1 VIAAGALISGSGT
14 NLQAI
19 IDRIAARQL
28 DCDLRLVVSN
38 RPEAAGLARAEGAG
52 VPTRVI
58 DHRGFPAREDFDR
71 AVVQALRDAGVELV
85 VLAGFDRLISR
96 VFLEA
101 FPSRILNIHP
111 ALLPSFKGLHAQRQA
126 VEYGVRIA
134 GASVHFVDEHTD
146 HGPIIVQGAVAV
158 EPDDTEE
165 TLRARILAVEHEIYP
180 LAIQLFAEG
189 RLVIEGRRVVVRG
202 PRPPLPTPLVRW

>member
-165 TLRARILAVEHEIYP
+165 TLHARILAVEHEIYP

>member
-1 VIAAGALISGSGT
+1 MIAAGALISGSGT